1 MMTIAL
7 ALLKRFWPYL
17 LLIAGGVLT
26 IIWFN
31 LYLNSVEQRGY
42 DRRSGEYVTQENK
55 DLKAALLET
64 DRLNN
69 VIKEAQSAAKEREE
83 RIRSLSARN
92 AGLLSKLRDTDARID
107 KLVSSATADAL
118 RNATRAFSSLF
129 GDCREDFAAM
139 GRAAAGH
146 QSDVRK
152 LEQSWPV
159 KAD

>member
-17 LLIAGGVLT
+17 LLIAGGVLV

-31 LYLNSVEQRGY
+31 QYLSSVEQRGY
-42 DRRSGEYVTQENK
+42 DRRTGEYVKQENK

-64 DRLNN
+64 DRLND
-69 VIKEAQSAAKEREE
+69 VIKEAQNAAKEREE
-83 RIRSLSARN
+83 RIRALSARN
-92 AGLLSKLRDTDARID
+92 AGLLSKLRDTDASID

-118 RNATRAFSSLF
+118 RDATRAFSSLF
-129 GDCREDFAAM
+129 GDCRKDFDAM

-146 QSDVRK
+146 LSDVKK
-152 LEQSWPV
+152 LEASWPV